1 MDADEDHQRAQDIR
15 ELLHTLLRYSWL
27 IVLVALLTGLAAWM
41 YTRREPNLYR
51 SIAVIEILTHDQK
64 VINPKDD
71 QDLKDPEAV
80 ETIIQ
85 NFRNRSL
92 MERVGRVLG
101 LATNEAFLGY
111 KSPQPV
117 PAEQITNLL
126 LAGSNVTL
134 RPRTRLV
141 DVSFEHHDPNVAR
154 LVANALVN
162 QFVAQGKE
170 QRAKDRESQNTLLSK
185 KYEELKNNLRLSE
198 QKLQDYKNSL
208 KSDSLESVSVEDRRN
223 YVEEKLRGLNA
234 DLTGAKGERLTL
246 ESDMDLVKRAGDD
259 SKQLLQISSIA
270 QDPPVLAA
278 QAQLSRAEAE
288 LAALRQRYGPKW
300 PRLIEQGAQTD
311 SARRSLADAAR
322 TAPGRLNSRLRAA
335 TVKETNLQTAVTD
348 QEKALLGLEEKL
360 IPFRAL
366 QREADSDRALVD
378 SVLQRLKEST
388 LSLGEVQDGNFQV
401 VEPATSAVSLAN
413 RRNYII
419 LGALLGGAL
428 LTAGIVAGL
437 HMLDSSIRTVDSA
450 ERLLGRHVLTAIP
463 TLTDKRGSGGILALM
478 QQPNSVAAES
488 FRTLR
493 SSLTAVGARER
504 RQVVLLTSAV
514 PSEGKSFVAVNSAI
528 AFAQQGHKT
537 LLVEA
542 DLRRPSLA
550 GEMLGIKGK
559 LLGIGDYMAGHPAPI
574 TLTPVPHLSLLASG
588 SRIERPAEFLSS
600 SGFEELVTWMK
611 STFDRIVIDSA
622 PVNVVSDTLNI
633 VQYATT
639 ICLVVRCGSTPRK
652 VVRRAIELLQRAG
665 VTPDG
670 LVLNR
675 TPKWNGIGYHYDYAG
690 RSVYE
695 PAVNHGTSE
704 DGVLNLPPRP
714 ALPAETSAVADHR

>member
-15 ELLHTLLRYSWL
+15 ELLHTLLRYCWL

-51 SIAVIEILTHDQK
+51 SVAVIEILTHDQK

-92 MERVGRVLG
+92 MERVGRMLG

-111 KSPQPV
+111 KPPQPV

-126 LAGSNVTL
+126 LAGSNVAL

-154 LVANALVN
+154 SVANALVT

-170 QRAKDRESQNTLLSK
+170 QRTKDRESQNTVLSK

-259 SKQLLQISSIA
+259 PKQLLQISSIA

-366 QREADSDRALVD
+366 QREADSDRTLVD

-463 TLTDKRGSGGILALM
+463 TLTDKRGSGGMLALM

-493 SSLTAVGARER
+493 SSLTAVGARET

-514 PSEGKSFVAVNSAI
+514 PGEGKSFVAVNSAI

-600 SGFEELVTWMK
+600 SGFEELMTWMK
-611 STFDRIVIDSA
+611 GNFDRIVIDSA

-633 VQYATT
+633 VQCATT

-695 PAVNHGTSE
+695 PAVDHCASE
-704 DGVLNLPPRP
+704 NGVLNLPPRS
-714 ALPAETSAVADHR
+714 ALPAETRAVADRR

>member
-695 PAVNHGTSE
+695 PVMNHGTSE